1 MHSRTR
7 NRTRISPLGPGRDL
21 HFTIRERKERELNP
35 QGSCKNA
42 RPASNRFPSPF
53 GLPFRNS
60 FNTSTRI
67 RTQNTPLEAEHDFH
81 FTTEAKNKRKA
92 RDSNPHGPKTA
103 RFSKPARQAL
113 SGYLPYSAQVRPGIE
128 PDLRPYQGRVLP
140 QHLQTVVFN

>member
-1 MHSRTR
+1 MYSRTR

-21 HFTIRERKERELNP
+21 RFTIRERKERELNP

-53 GLPFRNS
+53 GLPFRNY

-81 FTTEAKNKRKA
+81 FTIEAKSKRKA
-92 RDSNPHGPKTA
+92 RDSNPH
-103 RFSKPARQAL
+103 
-113 SGYLPYSAQVRPGIE
+113 LP
-128 PDLRPYQGRVLP
+128 
-140 QHLQTVVFN
+140 